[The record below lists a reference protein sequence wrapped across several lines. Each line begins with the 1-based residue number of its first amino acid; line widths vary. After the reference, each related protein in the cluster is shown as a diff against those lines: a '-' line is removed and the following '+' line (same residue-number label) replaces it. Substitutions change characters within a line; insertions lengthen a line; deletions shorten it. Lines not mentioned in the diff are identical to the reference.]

1 MIVDYVIVGQGICG
15 SMLSWFLH
23 KAGKSFVVIEDGK
36 QGCASRMAAGVINPV
51 TGRRYAYTWMIDE
64 LIEFSILTYNE
75 LGRLFDESL
84 IYQKSIIDFFPSAQM
99 RNAFI
104 DRLTDN
110 DTYLHSYPEQNDFNE
125 YFNYEFGCGEIKPA
139 YIVRIQKIL
148 EQWHEKLQEK
158 QAVVTELFESS
169 FLQIE
174 KDGIVYKDI
183 KAEKIIFCDGI
194 GSVNNPWFHSLPFAP
209 NKGEALLIECNELFT
224 DHIFKK
230 GLMLAP
236 VDENIYW
243 LGSNYLWEFDND
255 QPSEQFY
262 KYASQHLKHWLK
274 KPLKILAHNAAV
286 RPATIE
292 RRPFVGFHPLYP
304 NVGILN
310 GMGTKGV
317 SLAPY
322 FANQLVQHL
331 TDNFP
336 LSPEA
341 DIHRFQR
348 ILSRS

>member
-15 SMLSWFLH
+15 TMLSWFLH
-23 KAGKSFVVIEDGK
+23 KAGKTFVVIEDGK
-36 QGCASRMAAGVINPV
+36 QPCASRMAAGVINPV

-75 LGRLFDESL
+75 LGRLFDETL
-84 IYQKSIIDFFPSAQM
+84 IHEKSIIDFFPSPQM

-125 YFNYEFGCGEIKPA
+125 FFNYEFGCGEIRPT
-139 YIVRIQKIL
+139 YIVRIQKL
-148 EQWHEKLQEK
+148 MEQWHQKLQHNRSIL
-158 QAVVTELFESS
+158 TEFFDASY
-169 FLQIE
+169 LQLHKEDI
-174 KDGIVYKDI
+174 IYKDI
-183 KAEKIIFCDGI
+183 KADKIIFCDGI
-194 GSVNNPWFHSLPFAP
+194 GSVNNQWFHSLPFAP
-209 NKGEALLIECNELFT
+209 NKGEALLIECDELFT

-230 GLMLAP
+230 GLMLVP
-236 VDENIYW
+236 LEDNKFW
-243 LGSNYLWEFDND
+243 LGSNYLWEFEND
-255 QPSEQFY
+255 HPSEQFY

-274 KPLKILAHNAAV
+274 KPFKILEHNAAV

-292 RRPFVGFHPLYP
+292 RRPFVGFHPVFP

-322 FANQLVQHL
+322 FAHQLVQYL
-331 TDNFP
+331 TNNLP

-341 DIHRFQR
+341 DVHRFQR
-348 ILSRS
+348 ILSRL